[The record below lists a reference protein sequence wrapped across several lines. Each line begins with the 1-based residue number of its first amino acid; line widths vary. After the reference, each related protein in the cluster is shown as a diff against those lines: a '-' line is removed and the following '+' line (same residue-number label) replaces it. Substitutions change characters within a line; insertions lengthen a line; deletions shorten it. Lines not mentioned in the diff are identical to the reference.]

1 MSTAQKRRTR
11 AALVLVL
18 VGVLLAPV
26 ALVVTWTRGLVVD
39 TDRYLA
45 TIGPLASDPH
55 VQAAVTDALTAAIL
69 DAADLEQRIGDATS
83 ALAAGD
89 LPPRVAAT
97 LGSLEGPLVD
107 AADGF
112 VRRTVSDVVT
122 SDRFADLWVEA
133 NQRVHEQL
141 VATLRGDPD
150 ARFQIDEQ
158 GHLVVQLNSATEAV
172 RQELVARGFTI
183 VEQIPT
189 RDLTFA
195 VVDSQDL
202 TPLQGAYRWLDVLG
216 TWLPWLVLALVVGA
230 LVLAADRWRVVFV
243 GGVWLAVALLLLA
256 AGLVVGRQVYLGQM
270 PDASVDSGA
279 AAAVYAQVIHQV
291 AVAALIGAAVGIIAA
306 VIAWL
311 VRRRRARSAPA
322 PA

>member
-45 TIGPLASDPH
+45 TVGPLASDPH
-55 VQAAVTDALTAAIL
+55 VQVAVSDALSTAIL

-97 LGSLEGPLVD
+97 LGSLDGPLVD
-107 AADGF
+107 AAEGF
-112 VRRTVSDVVT
+112 VRRTVSDVVA
-122 SDRFADLWVEA
+122 SERFAQLWTEA
-133 NQRVHEQL
+133 NKRVHEQL

-158 GHLVVQLNSATEAV
+158 GHLVVQLNSVTEAV

-202 TPLQGAYRWLDVLG
+202 TPLQGAYHWLDVLG
-216 TWLPWLVLALVVGA
+216 TWLPWFLLALVVGA
-230 LVLAADRWRVVFV
+230 LVLAVDRWRVVFV
-243 GGVWLAVALLLLA
+243 GGVWLAVAMLLLA

-270 PDASVDSGA
+270 PDPSVDSGA
-279 AAAVYAQVIHQV
+279 AAAVYAQVIERLGV
-291 AVAALIGAAVGIIAA
+291 GALVGVGVGVVAAV
-306 VIAWL
+306 VAWL
-311 VRRRRARSAPA
+311 VRRRGAPSEPT